1 MHEPGLCEITLG
13 GFETFDEPTRIP
25 IGRLTFLFG
34 PNSAGK
40 SSIEDGIRLLNEVC
54 DTGGFSEFD
63 DEPIASFESDHVSCR
78 SRLLRAWRRTGD
90 APDSYADLMQIG
102 ASALI
107 DGWDNLTEDVTHFDG
122 GTYNPPSPGLHL
134 LEAIVR
140 FKHRR
145 YPPVKWFRS
154 GALQSV
160 SRDIAFSLDGVPLLE
175 FTDHA
180 EAALNF
186 GHPLLIRLPIPEA
199 CRVAERSR
207 PAHVSTTGG
216 WLRFRGG
223 MVYDDEKRLDQRSYQ
238 ESWRWNDVEGLECE
252 ESWPP
257 PPEMTHGLSCFAE
270 VFDRVLQNSC
280 SVMGRALKPYTVPAS
295 RTTPEPRELSFL
307 FDGQSGRESEH
318 AGFHITMHG
327 DRRYRRLAWSFRAG
341 VLQDMNAMGSEATNH
356 AHSLHDRVN
365 RMLTGHL
372 FREYGYQLKADYR
385 VLMTP
390 EQFESRQRLDDAVKA
405 GAGQGFSLLIEIHL
419 EDPRGRRYAFTEVGS
434 GLGYVLPVLAAAC
447 DESLPVVVVQQ
458 PELHLHP
465 ALQAELGDVFVE
477 LSRGGRRLIIE
488 THSEHLLLRVLR
500 RLRQSGNATGI
511 NPDLHIEPDDVAI
524 LYFDPHLDGTT
535 KVKRLRVSADGEFLD
550 RWPRG
555 FFTERDE
562 ELFDE

>member
-1 MHEPGLCEITLG
+1 MHEPGLCEIALG
-13 GFETFDEPTRIP
+13 GFETFDELTRIP
-25 IGRLTFLFG
+25 IRRLTFLFG

-40 SSIEDGIRLLNEVC
+40 SSVEDGIRLLSEVC
-54 DTGGFSEFD
+54 DTGDLLAFD
-63 DEPIASFESDHVSCR
+63 DEPIASFESDYVSRR
-78 SRLLRAWRRTGD
+78 SRLNRAWRRTGD
-90 APDSYADLMQIG
+90 DPDSYAGLMQIG

-107 DGWDNLTEDVTHFDG
+107 DGWDGLTEDVTHNDV

-134 LEAIVR
+134 LEVIIR
-140 FKHRR
+140 FRDRDH
-145 YPPVKWFRS
+145 
-154 GALQSV
+154 GAQWPQRNGLNFV
-160 SRDIAFSLDGVPLLE
+160 LRDIAFLLDGVPFLE
-175 FTDHA
+175 FADHA

-186 GHPLLIRLPIPEA
+186 GHPLLLCLPIPEA
-199 CRVAERSR
+199 CRIGERFR

-223 MVYDDEKRLDQRSYQ
+223 MIYDSKKRLDQWSYQ
-238 ESWRWNDVEGLECE
+238 ESWRWNDTEGLEPE

-257 PPEMTHGLSCFAE
+257 PPEMTNALSCFAE

-280 SVMGRALKPYTVPAS
+280 RVVRQTLKPYTVPAS
-295 RTTPEPRELSFL
+295 RTTPEPRDLSFL
-307 FDGQSGRESEH
+307 FDGQTSAHESEH
-318 AGFHITMHG
+318 ATFHITMHG
-327 DRRYRRLAWSFRAG
+327 DLRYRRLARSFETS
-341 VLQDMNAMGSEATNH
+341 VQQDLEATDSGE
-356 AHSLHDRVN
+356 AKQAESLHHRVN

-372 FREYGYQLKADYR
+372 FRERGYQLRADYR

-390 EQFESRQRLDDAVKA
+390 GQFESQQGLDDEVKNDA
-405 GAGQGFSLLIEIHL
+405 GRGFSLLIAIHL
-419 EDPRGRRYAFTEVGS
+419 EDPQGRRYAFTEVGS

-447 DESLPVVVVQQ
+447 DESLPVVIVQQ

-477 LSRGGRRLIIE
+477 LSRGGRRLVIE
-488 THSEHLLLRVLR
+488 THSEHLLLRVLK
-500 RLRQSGNATGI
+500 RLRQSGNATGS
-511 NPDLHIEPDDVAI
+511 NPDLHVEPDDVAI
-524 LYFDPHLDGTT
+524 LYFDPHPDGTT